1 MTKVVTTVRF
11 QEPEH
16 AAEETTPEES
26 TLEETTLEETTKDKN
41 RRERTVERKS
51 KLRPHRDAG
60 NLSLPP
66 TLSYHVV
73 TMDLRA
79 LVVCPDQDS
88 AGLLMLIL
96 SDLGMA
102 PEHTPSI
109 SRGLELVD
117 NQHFDAIVLDYRA
130 DQSSDEFFARLR
142 QSAKNRASML
152 IAVVDGEFNARPVF
166 GLGANFILYRPLSS
180 ERTRI
185 SLRAARNLMRR
196 ERRRAPRT
204 PVSSTA
210 NVAYP
215 GAPELN
221 AVLTDLSDGG
231 TLIHSVNRLPPACKV
246 YFDFELP
253 GQQQQVRLSG
263 EVAWQDASGR
273 TGIRFLD
280 VPQTS
285 RRLMQTWLQQNNAH
299 PATGRPAQLPASKP
313 SATQS
318 SATQSSATES
328 SATQSDPLR
337 EKTPEPE
344 DSTLVSNVGNRRAEQ
359 RFANAGN
366 RRGEHRF
373 ACKLG
378 AEVYR
383 LGTNVPNRCILSDIS
398 EGGCYVEMPSP
409 LSGRSGVEILVRTSD
424 AKLRITGQVLTTH
437 PGFGM
442 GVRFMFRDSVEREEI
457 LRLLAVLSAGPS
469 LDEQHR

>member
-1 MTKVVTTVRF
+1 
-11 QEPEH
+11 
-16 AAEETTPEES
+16 
-26 TLEETTLEETTKDKN
+26 L
-41 RRERTVERKS
+41 RRY
-51 KLRPHRDAG
+51 DAG
-60 NLSLPP
+60 NLSLPS

-88 AGLLMLIL
+88 AGLLTLIL
-96 SDLGMA
+96 SELGMA
-102 PEHTPSI
+102 AEHTPSL

-117 NQHFDAIVLDYRA
+117 SQHFDAIVLDYRA
-130 DQSSDEFFARLR
+130 DRSSEEFFARLR

-166 GLGANFILYRPLSS
+166 GLGAHFILYRPLSS

-196 ERRRAPRT
+196 ERRRAPRAAL
-204 PVSSTA
+204 SSTA

-231 TLIHSVNRLPPACKV
+231 TLIHTANRLPPACKV
-246 YFDFELP
+246 YFEFALP
-253 GQQQQVRLSG
+253 GQQQLVRLSG
-263 EVAWQDASGR
+263 EVAWQHASGR

-280 VPQTS
+280 VPQSS
-285 RRLMQTWLQQNNAH
+285 RRLMQTWLQQNNAP
-299 PATGRPAQLPASKP
+299 PATGRPAQPPASKP
-313 SATQS
+313 SATQ
-318 SATQSSATES
+318 ASATES
-328 SATQSDPLR
+328 SAAQSGPLR

-344 DSTLVSNVGNRRAEQ
+344 DSTLVSNVGNRRKEHH
-359 RFANAGN
+359 FANAGN
-366 RRGEHRF
+366 RRGERRF

-383 LGTNVPNRCILSDIS
+383 LGSNVPNRCILSDIS
-398 EGGCYVEMPSP
+398 EGGCYVEMPTP
-409 LSGRSGVEILVRTSD
+409 FSGRSGVEILVRTAD
-424 AKLRITGQVLTTH
+424 TKLRITGQVLAAH

-442 GVRFMFRDSVEREEI
+442 GVRFMFRDSDEREEI

-469 LDEQHR
+469 MDEQHR